1 MPKRQA
7 GAVSRLHAIRTGAG
21 EPHPWNDTWGD
32 MNEKT
37 ELNND
42 EQGVGA
48 HEDPEETIASDDTAD
63 GESGEIP
70 DRAVAVEVD
79 ELRDELH
86 NLNDQHLRL
95 AAEFDNYRKRNERD
109 RQTLATR
116 LQKDLV
122 ASLLDVLD
130 DLQRVAHSSPETDTD
145 GVLEGVGLVEK
156 KFVSVLENAG
166 LEPIDAEGQRFDPE
180 IMEALMMVP
189 TDDPAKDDHVADVF
203 QRGYR
208 FRDAMVRP
216 ARVRVWQHD
225 GSGAGD

>member
-1 MPKRQA
+1 MPMRQA
-7 GAVSRLHAIRTGAG
+7 GAVSRLHAMQTGAG
-21 EPHPWNDTWGD
+21 EPHPWNDTWSD

-37 ELNND
+37 ELENG

-48 HEDPEETIASDDTAD
+48 PEGSE
-63 GESGEIP
+63 ESVAPGGTGDEGAGGTP
-70 DRAVAVEVD
+70 DRAVVAEVD
-79 ELRDELH
+79 ELRDELQT
-86 NLNDQHLRL
+86 LNDQHLRL

-109 RQTLATR
+109 RQMLATR

-122 ASLLDVLD
+122 ARLLDVLD

-145 GVLEGVGLVEK
+145 GLLEGVELVEK
-156 KFVSVLENAG
+156 KFVSILESAG

-208 FRDAMVRP
+208 FRETLVRP